1 MGCVFLPYFLTLI
14 AVIAASAAVVFG
26 QSKLTKK
33 DGQFWGLLI
42 PSAIFLVNILTLI
55 IMLVSDARLRDV
67 VLVFTAIY
75 LVVVAGVVSY
85 VIFRT
90 QHLGRVADDTRRR
103 NRALAA
109 RRAEAENQKRLLDLL
124 KGFVCPESTI
134 NAEGQRE
141 IVLMSKAGREIEEIA
156 EAASTDVK
164 EIEAI
169 LASFKRYMSRIE
181 SDDGTTDLILTSAQ
195 QEEIV
200 SNIANSLPKDHGINS
215 ESYWT
220 KTSVRSLASALL
232 GTSISSRI
240 VGAYLRHWD
249 LAVPA
254 SKTIKS
260 RRENPIVANWLAT
273 EFEDIRSKCM
283 SEGGEILWIYTVKP
297 EAVHDISSNIPKDCV
312 LLIAITNDGFAR
324 FRLYS
329 ASESSMFEKFVETI
343 TEGASCKYFAII
355 NENYEEYTKALGRAK
370 VRLLSTQIEFFPA
383 K

>member
-1 MGCVFLPYFLTLI
+1 MPYILTVI

-33 DGQFWGLLI
+33 DGPFWGLLI
-42 PSAIFLVNILTLI
+42 PSAVFIVNILTLI
-55 IMLVSDARLRDV
+55 IMLVSDARLRDT

-85 VIFRT
+85 IIFRV

-109 RRAEAENQKRLLDLL
+109 RRAEAESQKRLLALL
-124 KGFVCPESTI
+124 KGFVCSESSI
-134 NAEGQRE
+134 NADGQRE

-156 EAASTDVK
+156 EAASADVK

-169 LASFKRYMSRIE
+169 LASFKRYTSRIE
-181 SDDGTTDLILTSAQ
+181 SDDGATDLILTAAQ

-200 SNIANSLPKDHGINS
+200 SNIANSLPADHGINS

-220 KTSVRSLASALL
+220 KSTVRSLASDIL
-232 GTSISSRI
+232 GTSVSSRI
-240 VGAYLRHWD
+240 IGAYLRHWD

-254 SKTIKS
+254 SKTIKA

-297 EAVHDISSNIPKDCV
+297 EAIHDVSSNVPKDCV
-312 LLIAITNDGFAR
+312 LLLAITNDGFTK

-329 ASESSMFEKFVETI
+329 ASESSIFEKFVDTI
-343 TEGASCKYFAII
+343 TEYASCKYFAVV
-355 NENYEEYTKALGRAK
+355 NENYDDYMKELGRAK
-370 VRLLSTQIEFFPA
+370 VRSLSTQIEFFRA

>member
-1 MGCVFLPYFLTLI
+1 MFLLPYILTVI

-33 DGQFWGLLI
+33 DGPFWGLLI
-42 PSAIFLVNILTLI
+42 PSAVFIVNILTLI
-55 IMLVSDARLRDV
+55 IMLVSDARLRDT

-85 VIFRT
+85 VIFRV

-109 RRAEAENQKRLLDLL
+109 RRAEAESQKRLLDLL
-124 KGFVCPESTI
+124 KGFVCPESSI

-141 IVLMSKAGREIEEIA
+141 IVLMSRAGREIEEIA
-156 EAASTDVK
+156 EAASADVK

-169 LASFKRYMSRIE
+169 LSSFKRYTSRIE
-181 SDDGTTDLILTSAQ
+181 SDDGATDLILTAAQ

-200 SNIANSLPKDHGINS
+200 SNIANSLPADHGINS

-220 KTSVRSLASALL
+220 KSTVRSLASDIL
-232 GTSISSRI
+232 GTSVSSRI
-240 VGAYLRHWD
+240 IGAYLRHWD

-254 SKTIKS
+254 NKTIKA

-297 EAVHDISSNIPKDCV
+297 EAIHDVCSNVPKDCV
-312 LLIAITNDGFAR
+312 LLLAITNDGFTK

-329 ASESSMFEKFVETI
+329 ASESSIFEKFVDTI
-343 TEGASCKYFAII
+343 TEYASCKYFAVV
-355 NENYEEYTKALGRAK
+355 NENYDDYMKELGRAK
-370 VRLLSTQIEFFPA
+370 IRSLSTQIEFFRA